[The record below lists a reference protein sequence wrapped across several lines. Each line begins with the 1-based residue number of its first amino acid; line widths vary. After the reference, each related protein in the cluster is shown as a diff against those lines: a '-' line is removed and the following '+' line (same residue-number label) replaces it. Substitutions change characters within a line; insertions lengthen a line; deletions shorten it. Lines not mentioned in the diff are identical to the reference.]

1 MAMCRQ
7 HAAVPTTF
15 NMGPTVMLCAY
26 MYWPCG
32 EVNAVSMAVW
42 AMQVHEEQPAA
53 TNKDI
58 MGFLKDV
65 LKQDFASGEY

>member
-1 MAMCRQ
+1 
-7 HAAVPTTF
+7 
-15 NMGPTVMLCAY
+15 MLCAY